1 VRIPQSEDELFLDG
15 DDLGDDGAVM
25 VAAEAWEL
33 ILELNCEA
41 RALTDHP
48 ACDLAYLKYSNVRA
62 TTEPGVDVL
71 LANATQKG
79 LDEALR
85 NHSLPDAIRSLKIPP
100 FVELNLQETA
110 SE

>member
-1 VRIPQSEDELFLDG
+1 
-15 DDLGDDGAVM
+15 M

-33 ILELNCEA
+33 TLELNREA
-41 RALTDHP
+41 KALTDHP
-48 ACDLAYLKYSNVRA
+48 ACDLAYLKYSTARS

-71 LANATQKG
+71 LAKASQKG

-85 NHSLPDAIRSLKIPP
+85 NHSLPDAIRSLRIPP
-100 FVELNLQETA
+100 FVELNLQDPA